1 MSSVVALAARAPGV
15 QEQIMQSLTHDE
27 RVEVAR
33 AIIALLDEW
42 GLAARDQIRLLA
54 LPADTKSRQLRRYYE
69 NTPLPDEPL
78 VRERVEHLLGIAEAL
93 RTSYPHSRHAGAIWL
108 NRVNYRFDDR
118 TPLVA
123 MLEDGIVGILAV
135 RTHLDCAYDWH
146 TSGCAP
152 GG

>member
-1 MSSVVALAARAPGV
+1 
-15 QEQIMQSLTHDE
+15 MQSLTHDE
-27 RVEVAR
+27 RVEIAR
-33 AIIALLDEW
+33 TIITLLSEW
-42 GLAARDQIRLLA
+42 GLEARDQIRLLA
-54 LPADTKSRQLRRYYE
+54 LPPDTKPRQLRRYYE

-93 RTSYPHSRHAGAIWL
+93 RTSYPHNRQAGAIWL
-108 NRVNYRFDDR
+108 NRVNYRFDGR
-118 TPLVA
+118 TPLAA

-146 TSGCAP
+146 TSSSAP